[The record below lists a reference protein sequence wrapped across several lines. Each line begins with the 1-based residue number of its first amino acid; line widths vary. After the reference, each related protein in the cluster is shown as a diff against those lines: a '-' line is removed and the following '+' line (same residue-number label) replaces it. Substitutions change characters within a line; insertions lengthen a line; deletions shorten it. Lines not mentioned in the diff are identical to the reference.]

1 VRPPLRLFAAGA
13 ALLLAGCGYIGEPM
27 YPLLNIP
34 GRVTDLSAVERGSRV
49 IFQFTVPPLT
59 TEGKLARIGRVEVRI
74 GDAGA
79 PPFDLNQWVARSK
92 PLEVDFAGK
101 KHILSEL
108 PAAPWAGKDLVFAV
122 KVYGVNKRDAGW
134 SNLATVSV
142 IPPLPAP
149 TGVAA
154 VAVAEGVRVTWHGPR
169 AQYRIFRRM
178 EKEESAAQMATVD
191 GSEWLDKTTEYGK
204 QYRYVIQVLQKT
216 GGGDAESDLSEEK
229 SVTPEDKFAPAVP
242 TGLNAVATAEN
253 IELVWD
259 RNTEPD
265 LAGYRLYRAIGDDKL
280 EKIADISDTPSYTDR
295 KLESGKRYRYAV
307 SSIDRLAN
315 ESEMSKPAEVTA
327 P

>member
-1 VRPPLRLFAAGA
+1 
-13 ALLLAGCGYIGEPM
+13 M

-34 GRVTDLSAVERGSRV
+34 SRVTDLSAVERGSRI

-59 TEGKLARIGRVEVRI
+59 TEGKLARIGRIEVRV

-79 PPFDLNQWVARSK
+79 PPFDMNQWAARSK
-92 PLEVDFAGK
+92 QIDVDYTEK
-101 KHILSEL
+101 KHIVSEV
-108 PAAPWAGKDLVFAV
+108 PAAPWAGKDVVFAV
-122 KVYGVNKRDAGW
+122 KVYGLNKRDAGW
-134 SNLATVSV
+134 SNLATVGV
-142 IPPLPAP
+142 MPPLPAP
-149 TGVAA
+149 TSVDA
-154 VAVAEGVRVTWHGPR
+154 VAIAEGVRVTWHGPP
-169 AQYRIFRRM
+169 AHYRIFRRV
-178 EKEESAAQMATVD
+178 EQEESATQMATVD

-204 QYRYVIQVLQKT
+204 QYRYVIQAVQKT

-265 LAGYRLYRAIGDDKL
+265 LAGYRLYRASGDDKL
-280 EKIADISDTPSYTDR
+280 EKIADIADTTSYTDR
-295 KLESGKRYRYAV
+295 KLEPGKRYRYAV

-315 ESEMSKPAEVTA
+315 ESEQSKPVEVTA